1 MNKTNTKEGTYM
13 SDLNYITEMLELKD
27 KNIKFFENCYHKEKI
42 KGVYHKVFDGILT
55 YQPLC
60 CEKCGV
66 AFDNKFEKHGFITS
80 NIKIPDISGFKTILR
95 LKKQRYLC
103 KHCGK
108 AFTLRDNVT
117 EYGCCISK
125 NTKLKIAND
134 LRNKISEK
142 DIAKNNNVSPNT
154 VERVMDSY
162 YDNQKIYKNYLPK
175 VLSFDEFKSV
185 KSADGAMSFHLC
197 NGETGQTIDIVEDR
211 KLLSLLQYFS
221 YYSFNARKS
230 VKFIV
235 IDMYSPYVSLIKK
248 MFHNAQIIIDT
259 FHLIQLI
266 SRSLNKTRIKAMKN
280 NKAVYNKM
288 KRYWKL
294 ILKDRNELDY
304 SKWKKFTCFP
314 HFMTEI
320 DVVNYIL
327 DQSAELKATYYK
339 YQELLQSIK
348 EKNYNDFLYA
358 INNINNN
365 ISDYMKT
372 SIKTLI
378 EFKDNIRNTFNNN
391 YHNGFIEGNNN
402 FIKVLKRIAFGFRSF
417 RRFKARIMICKGL
430 IKIDRKKANEFTLA
444 L

>member
-1 MNKTNTKEGTYM
+1 M
-13 SDLNYITEMLELKD
+13 SELNYIIEMLELKD
-27 KNIKFFENCYHKEKI
+27 NNIKFYENCYHKEKI
-42 KGVYHKVFDGILT
+42 KGISHKVFEGILT
-55 YQPLC
+55 YQPSC

-66 AFDNKFEKHGFITS
+66 LFDDNFEKHGFITS
-80 NIKIPDISGFKTILR
+80 NIKIPDVSGFKTILR

-117 EYGCCISK
+117 EYGCFISK
-125 NTKLKIAND
+125 NTKWKIANE

-154 VERVMDSY
+154 VERIMDSY
-162 YDNQKIYKNYLPK
+162 YDTQKLYKNYLPK

-211 KLLSLLQYFS
+211 KLLSLIKYFG
-221 YYSFNARKS
+221 YYSFKARNS
-230 VKFIV
+230 VKFII
-235 IDMYSPYVSLIKK
+235 IDMYSPYVSLIQK
-248 MFHNAQIIIDT
+248 MFPNAQIIIDT
-259 FHLIQLI
+259 FHLVQLI
-266 SRSLNKTRIKAMKN
+266 SRSLNKTRIRAMKS
-280 NKAVYNKM
+280 NKNTYNKM

-294 ILKDRNELDY
+294 ILKDRNELDC
-304 SKWKKFTCFP
+304 SKWKKYTCFSNL
-314 HFMTEI
+314 MTEI
-320 DVVNYIL
+320 DAVNYIL
-327 DQSAELKATYYK
+327 DQSVELKTTYYK
-339 YQELLQSIK
+339 YQELLQSIR
-348 EKNYNDFLYA
+348 EKNYDNFIYA
-358 INNINNN
+358 IDNVNNS

-372 SIKTLI
+372 SIKTLT
-378 EFKDNIRNTFNNN
+378 EFKDKIYNTFNNN

-430 IKIDRKKANEFTLA
+430 IKINKKKANAFALA
-444 L
+444 S

>member
-1 MNKTNTKEGTYM
+1 MNQTNTKEGTYM

-42 KGVYHKVFDGILT
+42 KGVYHKFFDGILT

-95 LKKQRYLC
+95 LNKQRYLC

-125 NTKLKIAND
+125 NTKWKIAND

-162 YDNQKIYKNYLPK
+162 YDNQKLYKNYLPK

-248 MFHNAQIIIDT
+248 MFPNAQIIIDT

-378 EFKDNIRNTFNNN
+378 EFKDNIQNTFNNN
-391 YHNGFIEGNNN
+391 YHNGYIEGNNN

-417 RRFKARIMICKGL
+417 KRFKARIMICKGL
-430 IKIDRKKANEFTLA
+430 IKIDRKKANAFALA